1 MLNFKS
7 PKDINAF
14 FAGWHLLSEAERLQ
28 TIRDLRT
35 EGNLTIVPNG
45 TPTDSGF
52 ACPINGFS
60 LARPCN
66 IDTCQYYIGPK
77 IVENKKRTPK
87 VELLE
92 AQAISSA
99 ESKNCLIMCLD
110 RSKNSRLSAQ
120 EVATVMGISVSEVN
134 TINNNAIAKI
144 RRAKIKERIERL
156 QLPRFKYLGGF
167 CVACEMN
174 IEDELDLNTRP
185 ELNVVVHEFG
195 WCSEGCKQDKP
206 KWQFQI
212 ERQFHCDFID
222 ALAVGASIH
231 TTYETLGNVFGVN
244 NDYLK
249 EYKGIVQKRKNEHYQ
264 HQY

>member
-1 MLNFKS
+1 MLNFKN

-14 FAGWHLLSEAERLQ
+14 FADWPLLSEAERLQ

-35 EGNLTIVPNG
+35 LGSLTKIPNG
-45 TPTDSGF
+45 TPIDSGF

-66 IDTCQYYIGPK
+66 IDSCQYYLGPR
-77 IVENKKRTPK
+77 IVENKKRIPK
-87 VELLE
+87 VEIVE
-92 AQAISSA
+92 AQAIASA

-110 RSKNSRLSAQ
+110 KSKNSRLSAQ

-156 QLPRFKYLGGF
+156 QVPRFKYLDGF
-167 CVACEMN
+167 CVACELN
-174 IEDELDLNTRP
+174 IEDELELNTHP
-185 ELNVVVHEFG
+185 ELSIAAQQYG

-212 ERQFHCDFID
+212 ERYFDCDYID
-222 ALAVGASIH
+222 ALAVGSSINPN
-231 TTYETLGNVFGVN
+231 YDTLGSIFGVN

-249 EYKGIVQKRKNEHYQ
+249 EYKEAVQKRKAELYR
-264 HQY
+264 HQS